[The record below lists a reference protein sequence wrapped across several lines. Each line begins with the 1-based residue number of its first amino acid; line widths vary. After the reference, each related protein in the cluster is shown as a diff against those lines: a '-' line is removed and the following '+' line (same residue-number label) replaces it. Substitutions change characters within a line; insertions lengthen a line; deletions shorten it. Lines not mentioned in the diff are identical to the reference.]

1 MAGRPLSVGR
11 CQGQRRAEA
20 ARSFTNWPTPRWQR
34 TGRLDRDLGRCAFG
48 SPDYAKEELRAEIA
62 QVTICAEFGIAEC
75 EFSNSAAYLKSW
87 CDILRGDGKEIFRA
101 TAEAQR
107 IVDYLLALLRGPPS
121 KRGEHHRRSS
131 SDSGRNRS

>member
-34 TGRLDRDLGRCAFG
+34 TGRLDRDLGRCAFE

-75 EFSNSAAYLKSW
+75 EFSNSAAYVKSW
-87 CDILRGDGKEIFRA
+87 CDIF
-101 TAEAQR
+101 T
-107 IVDYLLALLRGPPS
+107 VTV
-121 KRGEHHRRSS
+121 KRSSAPRPRRSVS
-131 SDSGRNRS
+131 STISWPYYAARHQSAASTTEADSGRNRS